1 MAMRAGPDNGQTR
14 QYGSTRVGV
23 RWGLLGLALAAAPA
37 LAQPP
42 VEPAKKGPVAKA
54 TCPAAAF
61 SARLLGSR
69 EFRSL
74 PDKADLYP
82 GDLLVGLPGAGLE
95 TPTGVTLKALADY
108 DGRSPL
114 PILEAAFTLHANPE
128 VDLDFTLDRGRVDVT
143 NTKASG
149 PATVLVRFWNQ
160 QWRVTLDSPGTR
172 VGLELCGRWPAG
184 VRFRPAEGK
193 EVSPP
198 SPNASLVLLVLKGSA
213 LVKVGG
219 VSVGMGA
226 PPGPA
231 LLEWDSLTGPRPQPQ
246 KLDKLPDWAE
256 PEANLS
262 ERGQKVAAAV
272 EKFRQAR
279 AANAD
284 AALDAFLR
292 SADPVEQR
300 VGLVTCGATD
310 DLDRLGKSLAG
321 AKTLEEWDF
330 GITVLRHWLG
340 RGPGQDQKLYEAL
353 QAGPRYTPAHARTV
367 LQLLLG
373 FDPEELKQPETF
385 EVLIEY
391 LRHDKPGI
399 RNLAA
404 WHLVRLVPQG
414 KAIGYKPDGSAAD
427 HEKTYQEWKKLVPT
441 GKLPP
446 AAPANKE

>member
-1 MAMRAGPDNGQTR
+1 VT
-14 QYGSTRVGV
+14 S
-23 RWGLLGLALAAAPA
+23 
-37 LAQPP
+37 
-42 VEPAKKGPVAKA
+42 
-54 TCPAAAF
+54 PAA
-61 SARLLGSR
+61 SLIARLLGSR

-74 PDKADLYP
+74 PDKADVYP
-82 GDLLVGLPGAGLE
+82 GDLLVGLPGAAVE
-95 TPTGVTLKALADY
+95 TPSGVTLKALADY

-114 PILEAAFTLHANPE
+114 PVFEAAFTLHSNPE

-149 PATVLVRFWNQ
+149 PATVLVRFWDQ

-184 VRFRPAEGK
+184 ARFRPAEAK
-193 EVSPP
+193 EVNPP
-198 SPNASLVLLVLKGSA
+198 SPHASLALLVLKGSA
-213 LVKVGG
+213 LVKIGA
-219 VSVGMGA
+219 VSVALTA

-231 LLEWDSLTGPRPQPQ
+231 LLEWDSLAGPRPQPQ
-246 KLDKLPDWAE
+246 KLDKLPEWAE

-262 ERGQKVAAAV
+262 DRGRKVAEAV

-284 AALDAFLR
+284 AALDAFLA

-300 VGLVTCGATD
+300 LALVTCGATD
-310 DLDRLGKSLAG
+310 DLERLAKTLAG

-340 RGPGQDQKLYEAL
+340 RAPGQDQKLYEAL
-353 QAGPRYTPAHARTV
+353 QAGPRYPPAHARTV

-373 FDPEELKQPETF
+373 FTPEELKQPETY

-414 KAIGYKPDGSAAD
+414 KAIGYKPNGTPAD
-427 HEKTYQEWKKLVPT
+427 HEKAYQEWKKLVPA

-446 AAPANKE
+446 APPEKKE